1 MINVINPI
9 IGRISG
15 SDLRSNISARQAL
28 SGDENGK
35 EASLESREIAVFQIT
50 IDAIILL
57 VGNS

>member
-1 MINVINPI
+1 MINIINPI

-15 SDLRSNISARQAL
+15 SDLRSNISVRQAL

-35 EASLESREIAVFQIT
+35 GASLESREIAVFQIT